1 MAIVTTSQ
9 NLTAVS
15 YTLGETIEI
24 RNGATLT
31 INSTPATRPGT
42 IQCITSGKLR
52 IENSSTTVPIIV
64 NLQDMDNDLRFEAA
78 GILEIRGAAMPL
90 ASGTGAAQ
98 TWDFASL
105 FGGVIRHMTYVEV
118 EETAG
123 SGVYMPWGIVAE
135 DPKFNLDVGLNT
147 AIGGATPAAFTA
159 GNTKAGRVLFWHE
172 TNRTLRCGNG
182 TQGAVVPSGCAVRI
196 PNIFISNRLLT
207 NQTRNFNIITTGIPT
222 GGTFT
227 IEISRE
233 NGTVLGTTGAIAFN
247 ATAAVVDTAI
257 EAITGAGTVTNSG
270 GPLPTAVSVTW
281 AGAYVNERLGVRIV
295 SNSLTGG
302 TNPQVYVYENNA
314 ANLSLVDL
322 SPLGTMDAEW
332 VSFSDKFR
340 VFPDVFKAIRVVAVG
355 VGADAFGPNN
365 ANGTVEIDGVCSNR
379 SPFVIPAASQ
389 LTSVLGSVSV
399 KRFVGASKTV
409 PTTMNVL
416 PNITTADKITS
427 IRYGKRTDTGQRAVN
442 FITLTPGLKITNVVA
457 VGAGIACTN
466 LTNTTV
472 VGYEYA
478 DGTLNV
484 QDTLQAQSVINTSNC
499 ANVTFANYSDAG
511 PMAARNYLV
520 STDAAS
526 SVIKVLGA
534 TAEAANNNAGLFM
547 NCAGMEVSNISL
559 ANLRSNPLIDL
570 PNTFLANN
578 LTARKVFATHGA
590 TAPAAGLD
598 ACQGGTYDMVTSTM
612 AGITETFNGVNDFVG
627 GNYTEPSLTPTTGH
641 VTFGPFGAGLGLELT
656 GSAFTD
662 ALGGVILP
670 TSGDTFVATIP
681 FAMHGITGFQNV
693 APFLYVDAPGAIA
706 NSALVGNPGG
716 TTGGTFTITVADSAG
731 TVLGTTSALAWNA
744 STATIDTAIE
754 AIAGVGVGV
763 TVTGSLTAG
772 YQITFPTGQLRIV
785 TANGSALTGG
795 DLPGVAYAVG
805 RARLLTG
812 TELIGSID
820 TIEFAMRVGG
830 GTFPAYAALTG
841 ANLVS
846 AFSALTGYSAGGA
859 GLEMR
864 VRVTSGQTN
873 PFSKYNQISTPS
885 NVDPSLWA
893 VGDAT
898 ITLQGPG
905 ATDVTKV
912 IRVSDSAILYTF
924 TGSGTKSFTVG
935 ANFNTEVYLRREL
948 ASGTVLMVTLPTTQ
962 RVNFGNNGTVALFYG
977 SEIQLAQS
985 STVDTI
991 NTLVT
996 ARLDAT
1002 VTSRLATAGYTAPST
1017 LVPQLDV
1024 IQQQASLA
1032 AALSA

>member
-15 YTLGETIEI
+15 YAQGETIEI

-52 IENSSTTVPIIV
+52 IENASTTVPIIV

-98 TWDFASL
+98 TWDFTSL

-118 EETAG
+118 EESAG
-123 SGVYMPWGIVAE
+123 SGVYMPWPVIHE

-147 AIGGATPAAFTA
+147 TIGGGTPAAFTA
-159 GNTKAGRVLFWHE
+159 GNTEAGRVLFWHE

-182 TQGAVVPSGCAVRI
+182 TQGAVVPSGYAVRI

-207 NQTRNFNIITTGIPT
+207 NQTRNFNVVTTGVPT

-233 NGTVLGTTGAIAFN
+233 SGTVLGTTGAIAFN
-247 ATAAVVDTAI
+247 ATSAVIDTAI

-270 GPLPTAVSVTW
+270 GPLPTAVSITW
-281 AGAYVNERLGVRIV
+281 AGTYANERLGVRIV
-295 SNSLTGG
+295 TNSLTGG
-302 TNPQVYVYENNA
+302 TNPQVYVVENNA
-314 ANLSLVDL
+314 GNLSLVDL

-332 VSFSDKFR
+332 VSFSEKFR
-340 VFPDVFKAIRVVAVG
+340 VVPDVFKAVRVVACG
-355 VGADAFGPNN
+355 FSADAFTPNN
-365 ANGTVEIDGVCSNR
+365 ANGTVEINGVCTNR
-379 SPFVIPAASQ
+379 SPFVTPAGTQVTA
-389 LTSVLGSVSV
+389 VLGTVSIN
-399 KRFVGASKTV
+399 RFVSCAKTV
-409 PTTMNVL
+409 NLNLNVL
-416 PNITTADKITS
+416 PAITTADKITA
-427 IRYGKRTDTGQRAVN
+427 IRYGKRVDANQRSLQFV
-442 FITLTPGLKITNVVA
+442 TLAPGLKITNIVA
-457 VGAGIACTN
+457 VGAGISCTN
-466 LTNTTV
+466 LTNSTV
-472 VGYEYA
+472 VGYKYA

-484 QDTLQAQSVINTSNC
+484 QDTLQPVSVMNTSNC
-499 ANVTFANYSDAG
+499 ANVTFANYTDAG
-511 PMAARNYLV
+511 PMAPRNFLV
-520 STDAAS
+520 LTDSAS
-526 SVIKVLGA
+526 SVIKVFGA
-534 TAEAANNNAGLFM
+534 TSEGANNNAGLFM
-547 NCAGMEVSNISL
+547 NCAGMEISNISL

-578 LTARKVFATHGA
+578 LTARKVFATHGT

-598 ACQGGTYDMVTSTM
+598 ACQGGTYDMVTSTIS
-612 AGITETFNGVNDFVG
+612 GITETFNGVNDFVG
-627 GNYTEPSLTPTTGH
+627 GNYTDPSLTPTTGH
-641 VTFGPFGAGLGLELT
+641 VTFGPYGSGLGLELT

-681 FAMHGITGFQNV
+681 FAMHGVTGFQNV

-706 NSALVGNPGG
+706 NSALVGNPGNP
-716 TTGGTFTITVADSAG
+716 TGGTFTITVADSAG
-731 TVLGTTSALAWNA
+731 TVLGTTSALAFNA
-744 STATIDTAIE
+744 ATTTIDTAIE

-763 TVTGSLTAG
+763 TVTGSMAAG

-785 TANGSALTGG
+785 TTNGSGLTGG
-795 DLPGVAYAVG
+795 ELPGVAYAVG

-812 TELIGSID
+812 TERIGSID

-830 GTFPAYAALTG
+830 GTFPAYATLTG

-846 AFSALTGYSAGGA
+846 AFAALTGYSAGEA

-873 PFSKYNQISTPS
+873 PFSKYNQISAPS
-885 NVDPSLWA
+885 NVNPSLWS

-912 IRVSDSAILYTF
+912 IRVSDSTVLYTF

-948 ASGTVLMVTLPTTQ
+948 AGGTVLMVTLPTTQ

-985 STVDTI
+985 SAVDAI

-1017 LVPQLDV
+1017 LTPQLDV

>member
-15 YTLGETIEI
+15 YTQGEIIEI

-52 IENSSTTVPIIV
+52 IENASTTVPVIV

-98 TWDFASL
+98 TWDFATL

-118 EETAG
+118 EESAG
-123 SGVYMPWGIVAE
+123 SGTFMPWPIIAE

-147 AIGGATPAAFTA
+147 TIGGATPAAFTA
-159 GNTKAGRVLFWHE
+159 GNTEAGRVLFWHE

-207 NQTRNFNIITTGIPT
+207 NQTRSFNIITTGVPT

-233 NGTVLGTTGAIAFN
+233 NGTVLGTTAAIPFN
-247 ATAAVVDTAI
+247 ATAAQVDTAV
-257 EAITGAGTVTNSG
+257 EAITGAGTVTNGG

-281 AGAYVNERLGVRIV
+281 AGTYVNERLGVRIV
-295 SNSLTGG
+295 TNSLTGG
-302 TNPQVYVYENNA
+302 TNPQVYVYESTTS
-314 ANLSLVDL
+314 NLSLVDL

-340 VFPDVFKAIRVVAVG
+340 VAPDVFKAVRLVAVG
-355 VGADAFGPNN
+355 VGADTFSPNN

-379 SPFVIPAASQ
+379 SPFVIQAGSQ
-389 LTSVLGSVSV
+389 VTSVLGTVSV
-399 KRFVGASKTV
+399 KRVVSASKTF
-409 PTTMNVL
+409 PLNLSTL
-416 PNITTADKITS
+416 PAITTADKLTS
-427 IRYGKRTDTGQRAVN
+427 IRYGKRVDTNQRSLQFV
-442 FITLTPGLKITNVVA
+442 TLTPGLKITNIVSI
-457 VGAGIACTN
+457 GAGIACTN
-466 LTNTTV
+466 LTNSTV
-472 VGYEYA
+472 VGYKYA

-484 QDTLQAQSVINTSNC
+484 QDTLQAVSVMNTSNC

-511 PMAARNYLV
+511 PMAARNFLV
-520 STDAAS
+520 STDSAS
-526 SVIKVLGA
+526 SVIKVFGA
-534 TAEAANNNAGLFM
+534 TAEGANNNAGMFM
-547 NCAGMEVSNISL
+547 NCAGMEISNISL
-559 ANLRSNPLIDL
+559 SNLRSNPLLDL
-570 PNTFLANN
+570 PTTFLANN
-578 LTARKVFATHGA
+578 LVARKVFATHGS

-598 ACQGGTYDMVTSTM
+598 ACQGGTYDMVTSTIS
-612 AGITETFNGVNDFVG
+612 GITETFNGVNDFVG

-641 VTFGPFGAGLGLELT
+641 VTFGPFGTGLGLELT

-662 ALGGVILP
+662 ALGGIILP
-670 TSGDTFVATIP
+670 SSGDTFVATMP
-681 FAMHGITGFQNV
+681 FAMHGVTGFQNV

-706 NSALVGNPGG
+706 NVALVGNPGNP
-716 TTGGTFTITVADSAG
+716 TGGTFTITVADSAG
-731 TVLGTTSALAWNA
+731 TVLGTTSALAFNA
-744 STATIDTAIE
+744 STATIDTAVE
-754 AIAGVGVGV
+754 AIAGVGTGV
-763 TVTGSLTAG
+763 SVTGSMGAG

-785 TANGSALTGG
+785 TVNGSSLTGG
-795 DLPGVAYAVG
+795 ELPGVAYAVG

-830 GTFPAYAALTG
+830 GTFPAYAPLTG

-846 AFSALTGYSAGGA
+846 AFAALTGYDAGGA

-873 PFSKYNQISTPS
+873 PFSKYNQISLPS
-885 NVDPSLWA
+885 NVNPSLWS

-898 ITLQGPG
+898 ITLQGTG
-905 ATDVTKV
+905 ATDVTKIV
-912 IRVSDSAILYTF
+912 RVSDNAVLYTF

-948 ASGTVLMVTLPTTQ
+948 ASGTVLMVTLPNTQ
-962 RVNFGNNGTVALFYG
+962 RVNFGNNGTIPLFYG

-985 STVDTI
+985 SSVDAI

-1002 VTSRLATAGYTAPST
+1002 VSSRLATAGYTAPST
-1017 LVPQLDV
+1017 LTPQLDV